1 MDATRRAALLVG
13 IVSGLAYLILAVL
26 AFRQHFFD
34 LDHATVALMSSLRDP
49 RLKSLMEALTGLGSG
64 WALIPLSLATFLWL
78 RHRGHPIAKFVPL
91 MVLGAYVIFAL
102 SKWIVSRPRPRMSGY
117 GFPSAHT
124 FGSVVFFGGLI
135 YLLWTSG
142 LGRASR
148 WTGTIA
154 LVLLIVGIAF
164 SRLYLRSH
172 WLSDV
177 VGGVAGGT
185 AYLVFFLL
193 AVDRRPR
200 PSGRSATTSAP

>member
-1 MDATRRAALLVG
+1 MDATRRAAFLVAT
-13 IVSGLAYLILAVL
+13 VSALAYLVL
-26 AFRQHFFD
+26 AGLAFTQHFFD
-34 LDHATVALMSSLRDP
+34 LDHATVALITSLRDA
-49 RLKSLMEALTGLGSG
+49 RLKSLMEALTSLGSG
-64 WALIPLSLATFLWL
+64 WALIPLSLATFLFL
-78 RHRGHPIAKFVPL
+78 RHRSHPIAKFVPL
-91 MVLGAYVIFAL
+91 MVLGAYVVFAL
-102 SKWIVSRPRPRMSGY
+102 SKWIVARPRPRMTSY

-142 LGRASR
+142 LGWVPR

-154 LVLLIVGIAF
+154 LALLIVGIAF

-177 VGGVAGGT
+177 VGGVTGGT
-185 AYLVFFLL
+185 AYLLFFLL

-200 PSGRSATTSAP
+200 SPG

>member
-13 IVSGLAYLILAVL
+13 MVSALAYLILAVL
-26 AFRQHFFD
+26 AFNQHFFD
-34 LDHATVALMSSLRDP
+34 LDHATVALMSSLREP
-49 RLKSLMEALTGLGSG
+49 RLKSLMEVLTGLGSG

-91 MVLGAYVIFAL
+91 MVLGAYVVFAL
-102 SKWIVSRPRPRMSGY
+102 SKWIVGRPRPRMSGY

-135 YLLWTSG
+135 YLLWTSE
-142 LGRASR
+142 LGRVAR
-148 WTGTIA
+148 WTGTA
-154 LVLLIVGIAF
+154 LLVLLIAGIAF

-177 VGGVAGGT
+177 VGGVAGGA

-193 AVDRRPR
+193 AVDRRPAQR
-200 PSGRSATTSAP
+200 AEGVRTSAP